1 MITAH
6 VNEQGIILR
15 FDSLSENLSPDG
27 WEQLLDEL
35 KSHYIPS
42 FYQYEKRMH
51 VDFGGDSG
59 KMRVVIYFTPKTVT
73 MDEAVAILKRRNIN
87 VVDLRKRATER

>member
-1 MITAH
+1 MVTAH

-15 FDSLSENLSPDG
+15 FDTPSENLSLDG

-42 FYQYEKRMH
+42 FYQYKKRMH

-73 MDEAVAILKRRNIN
+73 IDEAVAILKKRNIN
-87 VVDLRKRATER
+87 VADVRKIATGQ